1 MLQGQ
6 LETYVVGRC
15 PEATEG
21 SLGPRME
28 VPGRCLTSRDLE
40 EKDFLIEILI
50 VITVGSHTG
59 VRNSTRFPQWYYF
72 AKL

>member
-1 MLQGQ
+1 M
-6 LETYVVGRC
+6 GRR

-21 SLGPRME
+21 SPGPRMA
-28 VPGRCLTSRDLE
+28 VPGRCLTSRDSE

-50 VITVGSHTG
+50 VIIVGSHMG